1 MRVNLSSNPV
11 VLQPGGLARGLS
23 EAFAKVAALTGI
35 AIGPPLP
42 EVVDECCVHAELQN
56 LVAMSSTQGP
66 AQSAAAAALLSLA
79 LEGHVMLPAVGPSL
93 FAIAPPD
100 YALKL
105 SSFLRQVDDWV
116 QGQKPRWWPK
126 RSHLQLLLATNCRQ
140 AGSFS
145 IHDFAL
151 LHGWLMHEH
160 SVES

>member
-35 AIGPPLP
+35 AIAPPLP
-42 EVVDECCVHAELQN
+42 EVVDESCIQAELQN
-56 LVAMSSTQGP
+56 LVALSSIQGP

-100 YALKL
+100 YALEL
-105 SSFLRQVDDWV
+105 SSFLRQVDD
-116 QGQKPRWWPK
+116 
-126 RSHLQLLLATNCRQ
+126 
-140 AGSFS
+140 
-145 IHDFAL
+145 
-151 LHGWLMHEH
+151 
-160 SVES
+160 